1 MDDAMQA
8 AFEALPFVR
17 GMARMCADGWE
28 RGWHERNGGNASYR
42 LTEGEAEHVRALHA
56 GEPGAWAPLGVEA
69 PEVAGALFL
78 VTATGSF
85 MRNVADDPSRALG
98 IVEVDGA
105 GGAWRTLCGFSG
117 GGRPT
122 SEFAGHLLIHAAR
135 LQAHDAGECGA
146 PAARADEPRVLY
158 HAHPVPVIALTKV
171 LPPDARILTRALWRA
186 MTECVMVFPEGVGCV
201 GLEVPGS
208 LELARA
214 SAEQA
219 RRHAAVIWAHHGL
232 LSTGATFDDA
242 FGRMHAIVK
251 AAEIHNAALMMA
263 GGHAGAGGST
273 YTGSGVASAGARVTA
288 TGEDAAFPYD
298 LTDEDLRTLARGLGV
313 TLNEDF
319 IGDSRCA
326 PGSSV
331 QARQQTLERLED
343 ELDARD
349 LREAVEQD
357 DGRRV
362 PWSAAKRDLGLS

>member
-1 MDDAMQA
+1 MDDATRA

-17 GMARMCADGWE
+17 GMMRMCGDGWDQ
-28 RGWHERNGGNASYR
+28 GWHERNGGNASYR
-42 LTEGEAEHVRALHA
+42 LTAGEAERVRTLLV
-56 GEPGAWAPLGVEA
+56 GEPGAWAPLGVEV
-69 PEVAGALFL
+69 PELAGALFL

-105 GGAWRTLCGFSG
+105 GGAWRALCGFSG

-135 LQAHDAGECGA
+135 LQAHGAGKRGTPAANADGMAVAAAGAGDAGAGVAAVGERGA
-146 PAARADEPRVLY
+146 DVASGGRADEPRVLY
-158 HAHPVPVIALTKV
+158 HAHPVPVIALAKV
-171 LPPDARILTRALWRA
+171 LPPDARVLTRALWRA

-201 GLEVPGS
+201 GLKVPGS
-208 LELARA
+208 LELARS

-251 AAEIHNAALMMA
+251 AAEIHNTARMM
-263 GGHAGAGGST
+263 
-273 YTGSGVASAGARVTA
+273 
-288 TGEDAAFPYD
+288 TGEGATFAYD
-298 LTDEDLRTLARGLGV
+298 LTDEDLRALARGLNV

-319 IGDSRCA
+319 I
-326 PGSSV
+326 SS
-331 QARQQTLERLED
+331 
-343 ELDARD
+343 
-349 LREAVEQD
+349 
-357 DGRRV
+357 
-362 PWSAAKRDLGLS
+362 